1 MAFDVRRLD
10 IYRKIPKDLTQPTI
24 AGAIISICCCVFMA
38 FLFISELMH
47 FISPE
52 IVSEL
57 FVDNP
62 GNLDEKI
69 PVQINITMPR
79 LSCECTGFLL
89 YFS

>member
-1 MAFDVRRLD
+1 MAFDVRRYTSLIILYIKTIQCFQSTCDKYHIGFRLD

-52 IVSEL
+52 
-57 FVDNP
+57 
-62 GNLDEKI
+62 
-69 PVQINITMPR
+69 M
-79 LSCECTGFLL
+79 
-89 YFS
+89 